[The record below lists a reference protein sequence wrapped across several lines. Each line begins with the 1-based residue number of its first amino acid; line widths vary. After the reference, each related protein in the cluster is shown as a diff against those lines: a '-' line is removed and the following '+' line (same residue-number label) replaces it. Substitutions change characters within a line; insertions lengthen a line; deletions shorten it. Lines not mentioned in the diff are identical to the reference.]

1 MFTPP
6 QRQSMSDSELQE
18 ALGAAHANEAG
29 ILGAMELLEQQSAL
43 RETDDQ
49 VFNNW
54 VAQLTQIG
62 SREALH
68 AIENAKR
75 AIAGLEPLEFEAVAS
90 EPAAHSEELFRSEV
104 AEILDAEQQIDEPA
118 AAVEPIVEQP
128 VHKSTEVQD
137 DFAASLNRLYSMPQS
152 EKNGLPEEIEVD
164 VQEPVVEPE
173 VQQPVIEHEV
183 HEPVIELEVHE
194 PVIGSAFD
202 EESSN
207 ALVDE
212 PQNLEKSFDSLIA
225 VANESPSASS
235 APVIRAT
242 SKSNFFESPI
252 WKWVA
257 LFGAGTSLFTAFA
270 MKNLAS
276 NFATAAVG
284 VALGFLFAG
293 LAGVISVRA
302 TWRSGQPSLV
312 TSRAAFGVFGNVL
325 PGIVSIAGR
334 VVLFAAAITASIFI
348 TFSRQASTAT
358 GVSDSLLVGVVAVVA
373 VILGLALARLSKAF
387 SKTHFGAAVA
397 VIVLSIAFV
406 VAPSATA
413 AESAF
418 DAGSVDWAEAFIL
431 AAINFGVV
439 GSLISPSAISAEN
452 LDGSKGKKFLTLAIA
467 LIAVPIALTIPT
479 MYAVFAADASSTG
492 VLAFAG
498 DSVALKALVMAAAA
512 VSAVIWSSL
521 QVSSI
526 SSSVVAVIPKMGS
539 RASTIASLLLISV
552 AVAAFSITLGQG
564 STFALFGF
572 SAHLATIPVLAWAG
586 VFVADALIRTVAY
599 HDVSLMRS
607 YGFYKPVNVANL
619 AAWIVATALGFAVF
633 KAPNEV
639 AAGIGGFGFGIAP
652 ELASALADSGV
663 SPFFVFGIAFLAPIL
678 FGIPRIRS
686 QEHEVLALEA
696 RRDDLKDIFKF
707 GE

>member
-54 VAQLTQIG
+54 VAELTQIG
-62 SREALH
+62 SQEALH

-75 AIAGLEPLEFEAVAS
+75 AIAGLEPLEFEAFSS
-90 EPAAHSEELFRSEV
+90 EPAAHSEELSRSEV
-104 AEILDAEQQIDEPA
+104 AEVLDVEQQIDEPA
-118 AAVEPIVEQP
+118 AVVEPIVEQQA
-128 VHKSTEVQD
+128 HKSTEVQD

-152 EKNGLPEEIEVD
+152 EKYGLPEESPNEIEF
-164 VQEPVVEPE
+164 ELE
-173 VQQPVIEHEV
+173 VQ
-183 HEPVIELEVHE
+183 EPVIELEVQQ
-194 PVIGSAFD
+194 PVVAATFD
-202 EESSN
+202 EESSD
-207 ALVDE
+207 AIAAE
-212 PQNLEKSFDSLIA
+212 PQSNEQAFESLIA
-225 VANESPSASS
+225 VASENTSASS
-235 APVIRAT
+235 EPEIRT
-242 SKSNFFESPI
+242 DSESNFFESPI
-252 WKWVA
+252 WRWVA

-276 NFATAAVG
+276 NFATAAVA

-293 LAGVISVRA
+293 LAGVVSFRA
-302 TWRSGQPSLV
+302 TWRSGQPPLV
-312 TSRAAFGVFGNVL
+312 SSRAAFGVFGNVL
-325 PGIVSIAGR
+325 PGIASIAGR

-348 TFSRQASTAT
+348 SFSREPSTAT
-358 GVSDSLLVGVVAVVA
+358 GVANSLLVGVVAIAA
-373 VILGLALARLSKAF
+373 VILGLALARLSQTF
-387 SKTHFGAAVA
+387 RKTNFGLAVA
-397 VIVLSIAFV
+397 VILLSIALV
-406 VAPSATA
+406 VTSLSAAT
-413 AESAF
+413 ESAF
-418 DAGSVDWAEAFIL
+418 DAGSVDWAESFVL
-431 AAINFGVV
+431 AAIIFGVFC
-439 GSLISPSAISAEN
+439 SLISPSAIGTER
-452 LDGSKGKKFLTLAIA
+452 LYGSKGKKLFTLAIA
-467 LIAVPIALTIPT
+467 LIAVPIAFTIPT
-479 MYAVFAADASSTG
+479 MYAVFAAVNSSS
-492 VLAFAG
+492 VALDFAG
-498 DSVALKALVMAAAA
+498 DSVALKGLVMAVAA
-512 VSAVIWSSL
+512 VSIVVWSSL
-521 QVSSI
+521 QLSSI
-526 SSSVVAVIPKMGS
+526 SSSVAAVIPKMGS
-539 RASTIASLLLISV
+539 RASTVASLLLIAI

-564 STFALFGF
+564 NTFALLGF
-572 SAHLATIPVLAWAG
+572 SAYLATIPVLAWAG

-599 HDVSLMRS
+599 HDISLMRS
-607 YGFYKPVNVANL
+607 YGFYKPVNFANL
-619 AAWIVATALGFAVF
+619 VAWLVATALGFAVF

-663 SPFFVFGIAFLAPIL
+663 SPFFVFGIAFLAPIV

>member
-62 SREALH
+62 SQEALH

-75 AIAGLEPLEFEAVAS
+75 AIAGLEPLEFEAFSS
-90 EPAAHSEELFRSEV
+90 EPAAHSEELIRSEV
-104 AEILDAEQQIDEPA
+104 AEVLDVEQQIDEPA
-118 AAVEPIVEQP
+118 ALVEPIVEQQ

-152 EKNGLPEEIEVD
+152 EKNGLPEESPNEIEL
-164 VQEPVVEPE
+164 ELE
-173 VQQPVIEHEV
+173 VQQPVIEL
-183 HEPVIELEVHE
+183 ELEVQQ
-194 PVIGSAFD
+194 PVVEATFD
-202 EESSN
+202 EEPSD
-207 ALVDE
+207 AIAAE
-212 PQNLEKSFDSLIA
+212 PQSIEQSFESLIA
-225 VANESPSASS
+225 VASDSTSASS
-235 APVIRAT
+235 APEIRT
-242 SKSNFFESPI
+242 DSESNFFESPI
-252 WKWVA
+252 WRWVA
-257 LFGAGTSLFTAFA
+257 LFGAGTSLFTAIA

-276 NFATAAVG
+276 NFATAAVA

-293 LAGVISVRA
+293 LAGVVSVRA

-334 VVLFAAAITASIFI
+334 IVLFAAAITASIFI
-348 TFSRQASTAT
+348 FFSREPSTAT
-358 GVSDSLLVGVVAVVA
+358 GIADSLLVGVVAVVA

-397 VIVLSIAFV
+397 VILLSIALV
-406 VAPSATA
+406 VAPLATA
-413 AESAF
+413 TESAF

-431 AAINFGVV
+431 AAIIFGVFC
-439 GSLISPSAISAEN
+439 SLISPSAIGTER

-467 LIAVPIALTIPT
+467 FIAVPIAFTIPT
-479 MYAVFAADASSTG
+479 MYAVFAAINSSS
-492 VLAFAG
+492 VSLDFAG
-498 DSVALKALVMAAAA
+498 DSVALKVLAMAAAA
-512 VSAVIWSSL
+512 VSAVVWTSL
-521 QVSSI
+521 QLSSI
-526 SSSVVAVIPKMGS
+526 SSSVAAVIPKIGS
-539 RASTIASLLLISV
+539 RASTIASLLLIAI

-564 STFALFGF
+564 NTFALLGF

-586 VFVADALIRTVAY
+586 VFLADALIRTVAY

-607 YGFYKPVNVANL
+607 YGFYKPMNFANL
-619 AAWIVATALGFAVF
+619 ATWLVATAVGFAVF
-633 KAPNEV
+633 KAPSEV
-639 AAGIGGFGFGIAP
+639 ASGVGGFGFAIAP
-652 ELASALADSGV
+652 ELASVVADGGA
-663 SPFFVFGIAFLAPIL
+663 SPFIVFGIAFLAPIL